1 MKRKLGI
8 MLLILSSAM
17 MLGACSNTDKPQQD
31 NPETESIVSA
41 ENNAVDDKTPS
52 EGSNAVNNSAPSQDN
67 NSVNDNS
74 ASEAAPTSS
83 TVAETEA
90 VPYYGTWSVKDC
102 QPAKVSALS
111 PEEIGTYL
119 SYSITYQPYAVYQND
134 QKMNIDALQ
143 YESEPYT
150 EESLVENYKANLG
163 EWWNGISEV
172 SCVSVTAPENFFGNQ
187 FFVVSDDTLWI
198 YYEGAFFLAKKV
210 IMPD

>member
-8 MLLILSSAM
+8 LLLILSSAM
-17 MLGACSNTDKPQQD
+17 MLGACGNTDKPQQD
-31 NPETESIVSA
+31 NPATESVVSA
-41 ENNAVDDKTPS
+41 ENTAADDKTAS
-52 EGSNAVNNSAPSQDN
+52 EGSNA
-67 NSVNDNS
+67 VNDNS

-83 TVAETEA
+83 TVAETE
-90 VPYYGTWSVKDC
+90 VLPYYGTWSVKDC

-111 PEEIGTYL
+111 PAEISTYL
-119 SYSITYQPYAVYQND
+119 SYSITYQPDAVYQND
-134 QKMNIDALQ
+134 QNMNIDELQ
-143 YESEPYT
+143 YKSEPYT

-172 SCVSVTAPENFFGNQ
+172 SYISVTAPEKFFGNQ
-187 FFVVSDDTLWI
+187 FFIVNEDTLWI